1 MKRIGIFLLTIL
13 LSTTLFAQ
21 SRGLLTLKSFVVPG
35 WSQISSERN
44 YGYAMLTA
52 EAVIIGSIYYFH
64 SESKVLEQECYEYAI
79 KFAHLHPNGYND
91 DFFKHLARYESSGFD
106 AGGYNNWVR
115 QTAIDLYP
123 DNPEMQQQYINDNAY
138 GNDKYWYWDSSNHR
152 SEYNK
157 IRNRSMD
164 YDNYA
169 LVAGGIIILNHLV
182 STIDVLRWTAPGNKA
197 NLSFNLQDKTPILQL
212 NYHW

>member
-138 GNDKYWYWDSSNHR
+138 GNDKY
-152 SEYNK
+152 
-157 IRNRSMD
+157 
-164 YDNYA
+164 
-169 LVAGGIIILNHLV
+169 
-182 STIDVLRWTAPGNKA
+182 
-197 NLSFNLQDKTPILQL
+197 
-212 NYHW
+212 